1 VQCQFYLGRGLEAR
15 GKRLKGTLFLVR
27 QLTGYPCNGCA
38 EEAEF
43 SIVAQQAGCFDER
56 PSYTIQQLSI
66 VVHIDWTH

>member
-1 VQCQFYLGRGLEAR
+1 MSVLSGTWLGSAR
-15 GKRLKGTLFLVR
+15 QAIKGTLFLVR

-56 PSYTIQQLSI
+56 PSYIIQQLSI
-66 VVHIDWTH
+66 VVHIAWTH